1 MGSKISKIPN
11 KDLNTSAVSSDS
23 GEIVEQLNKN
33 DVLPVEAHVKSV
45 TDQNLGKN
53 YDTDGTETVINFI
66 DDVLVEEPYIKK
78 GFAGKIKAI
87 ILSVSLLAVIVGIVT
102 VAYFINSTAVSDKF
116 SVMVQPTE
124 NVTEKIVPA
133 TNESLKFNKNVYSV
147 VVGKTVKLEYTY
159 TAPYDKEEYNNP
171 DITYT
176 SGNIEVATV
185 DKNGNIT
192 GVGTGT
198 TNIVAVSST
207 GVYTTVPVNVTAPKK
222 HIIKNIPIIMQGD
235 EYPSGCESVSS
246 TMLLNYYG
254 FEIDTNKFIDKYLPQ
269 DGFSFD
275 KTGKMYGP
283 DAYSAFIGSPYS
295 EDSLGCFPPV
305 IENAMNDYFGDKGFR
320 AVDITGSSMESLI
333 TRYIANDEPVLIWAT
348 MWMDEPVV
356 TYEWKVDGA
365 TENSPYEDGD
375 TFEWLANEHCMLLVG
390 YDEDYYYLNDPL
402 VGENTKY
409 ERDIFEERYTQMGKC
424 ALVIDKIK

>member
-1 MGSKISKIPN
+1 MGSKISEVPKRDFNTFVVSDNRKI
-11 KDLNTSAVSSDS
+11 
-23 GEIVEQLNKN
+23 IEQLNTDN
-33 DVLPVEAHVKSV
+33 VLPVETQVESV
-45 TDQNLGKN
+45 IEQDFDEN

-66 DDVLVEEPYIKK
+66 DDVLLEEPYIKK
-78 GFAGKIKAI
+78 SLSSKIKAI
-87 ILSVSLLAVIVGIVT
+87 ILSVSLLAVILGIVT
-102 VAYFINSTAVSDKF
+102 AVSIINSTAVSKEF
-116 SVMVQPTE
+116 SVIVQPTE
-124 NVTEKIVPA
+124 EVAEKIVPA
-133 TNESLKFNKNVYSV
+133 TNESLKFKKDVYSV
-147 VVGKTVKLEYTY
+147 ILGKTITLECIY
-159 TAPYDKEEYNNP
+159 TASGDEEEYNEP
-171 DITYT
+171 KITYT

-185 DKNGNIT
+185 DINGKVT

-198 TNIVAVSST
+198 TNIIAVSST
-207 GVYTTVPVNVTAPKK
+207 GVYTTVPVTVTAPKK

-254 FEIDTNKFIDKYLPQ
+254 FEIDTDKFIDKYLPQ
-269 DGFSFD
+269 ESFSFD
-275 KTGKMYGP
+275 KKGEMYGP

-333 TRYIANDEPVLIWAT
+333 TRYIANDAPVLIWAT
-348 MWMDEPVV
+348 MWMSEPVV

-424 ALVIDKIK
+424 ALVIDKII